1 MQLLSMQPW
10 PIMPPLFAYF
20 TGYPLHM
27 DKYRRL
33 LIIAIVFSLLV
44 IACNIFMAP
53 SLLPIEVLFDSQH
66 PWRQI
71 LINIRVPRALGGFC
85 IGALLAASGVLI
97 QGLFRN
103 PLAEPGVIG
112 VSSGAALGAA
122 LAIFFQVSIWFLP
135 LAACLGAGGAVLILL
150 WVGRHLIG
158 QQVSQFIL
166 VGVALNFTATASLG
180 MLTYLSNDQI
190 MRSISFWS
198 LGNLSAIHFTE
209 LVILMSGV
217 LAICLIVPRYLS
229 QLNIWLLGEHN
240 AKQLGVNTR
249 RLNAHL
255 VLMISF
261 MVGLAVAFCGVIGFI
276 GLLVPHAVRYF
287 VGMDNKK
294 VLPLSMLMGGSLL
307 LLADWLAQT
316 LVAPAQIPLSLILA
330 IAGGPLFIV
339 LLNAVQ
345 KRGWA

>member
-1 MQLLSMQPW
+1 
-10 PIMPPLFAYF
+10 
-20 TGYPLHM
+20 M
-27 DKYRRL
+27 DKHHSL
-33 LIIAIVFSLLV
+33 LILAICFSLLV
-44 IACNIFMAP
+44 ILCNILMAP
-53 SLLPIEVLFDSQH
+53 SLLPWEVLTDSQH

-71 LINIRVPRALGGFC
+71 LVSIRIPRALGGFC

-122 LAIFFQVSIWFLP
+122 LAIFFQFSFWILP
-135 LAACLGAGGAVLILL
+135 LAACLGAAGAVIILL

-166 VGVALNFTATASLG
+166 VGVALNFTATATLG
-180 MLTYLSNDQI
+180 LLTYLSSDQI

-198 LGNLSAIHFTE
+198 MGSLSAIHFTE
-209 LVILMSGV
+209 LGILMAGV
-217 LAICLIVPRYLS
+217 LAISVIVPRYLV

-255 VLMISF
+255 VIIISI

>member
-1 MQLLSMQPW
+1 
-10 PIMPPLFAYF
+10 
-20 TGYPLHM
+20 M
-27 DKYRRL
+27 DKHRSL
-33 LIIAIVFSLLV
+33 LILAICFSLLV
-44 IACNIFMAP
+44 IFCNILVAP
-53 SLLPIEVLFDSQH
+53 SLLPWEVLTDSQH

-71 LINIRVPRALGGFC
+71 LLSIRIPRALGGFC

-122 LAIFFQVSIWFLP
+122 
-135 LAACLGAGGAVLILL
+135 
-150 WVGRHLIG
+150 
-158 QQVSQFIL
+158 QVSQFIL
-166 VGVALNFTATASLG
+166 VGVALNFTATATLG
-180 MLTYLSNDQI
+180 LLTYLSSDQI

-198 LGNLSAIHFTE
+198 MGSLSAIHFTE
-209 LVILMSGV
+209 LGVLMAGV
-217 LAICLIVPRYLS
+217 LAISMIVPRYLV

-255 VLMISF
+255 VIIISV